1 MKYSFLYYLCPFIPI
16 RKYRRKIRGKAKSKP
31 FFEAVLASVDSNK
44 WKSFKIIAFH
54 LGEVVTF
61 AMFYK
66 YWWNGEMVIATKKYH
81 LDIFK
86 MLAPEVPIIL
96 CEEKIFFKE
105 TSEYKKHIFS
115 FVLINDELERW
126 NLTTRN
132 HYFDNWQN
140 YLGKNLKTQNYATPV
155 ISEGTTLSA
164 IKKLGKMGLPLENLI
179 FVAPEA
185 QSLSPLPET
194 FWSSIIDTA
203 QKKKYQIFI
212 NKSKGDNILTI
223 EEAYFVASH
232 CKMIIAL
239 RSGLIDLLCMIN
251 KPLRII
257 YTIGP
262 SDLPDIQPIYALKEF
277 PFCSKDVVE
286 YNIHTDSVENINK
299 QIINEIET
307 L

>member
-16 RKYRRKIRGKAKSKP
+16 RKYRKKIRGKAKSKP

-44 WKSFKIIAFH
+44 WKSFKINAFH
-54 LGEVVTF
+54 LGETVTF
-61 AMFYK
+61 AQTYK
-66 YWWNGEMVIATKKYH
+66 HWWNGEMVIATKKYH

-86 MLAPEVPIIL
+86 MLAPEVPVIL

-132 HYFDNWQN
+132 HFFDNWQN

-155 ISEGTTLSA
+155 ISEDAKLSA
-164 IKKLGKMGLPLENLI
+164 IKKLGKMGLSLENLI

-194 FWSSIIDTA
+194 FWSSVIDTA

-212 NKSKGDNILTI
+212 NKSKGGQ
-223 EEAYFVASH
+223 YSH
-232 CKMIIAL
+232 NRGSVFRRLSLQNDHRFAFRSNRFAL
-239 RSGLIDLLCMIN
+239 YDKQTFADYLYRHAWQSY
-251 KPLRII
+251 R
-257 YTIGP
+257 
-262 SDLPDIQPIYALKEF
+262 YATEIHLK
-277 PFCSKDVVE
+277 K
-286 YNIHTDSVENINK
+286 ISVLFK
-299 QIINEIET
+299 RCG
-307 L
+307 